1 MISGL
6 KYSVHN
12 GHKETRNFAREWGF
26 ANLDDPKYIMGGG
39 GEGALCWRD

>member
-12 GHKETRNFAREWGF
+12 GHKGTRNFAREWEF
-26 ANLDDPKYIMGGG
+26 ANLDNPMYIMGEG
-39 GEGALCWRD
+39 GALCWRN